1 MFNASSIDLVLR
13 VLREGLLLAVL
24 VSAPLLLATFVVG
37 LVSGA
42 FSALT
47 QIHDH
52 AVGFV
57 PRLVVLLL
65 GLVLMGPYLGAQMVR
80 FATSVFSL
88 MAGVR

>member
-1 MFNASSIDLVLR
+1 MFDVTSIDLVLR
-13 VLREGLLLAVL
+13 VLREGLLLTLL

-37 LVSGA
+37 LAGGA

-47 QIHDH
+47 QIQDQ

-57 PRLVVLLL
+57 PRLVVLVL
-65 GLVLMGPYLGAQMVR
+65 GLVLLGPYLGAQIVR
-80 FATSVFSL
+80 FATSVWLL

>member
-1 MFNASSIDLVLR
+1 MFEASSIDLILR
-13 VLREGLLLAVL
+13 VLREGLLLAL
-24 VSAPLLLATFVVG
+24 LISAPLLLATFVVG

-47 QIHDH
+47 QIQDH

-57 PRLVVLLL
+57 PRLLILLL
-65 GLVLMGPYLGAQMVR
+65 GLAVLGPYLSAQLVR
-80 FATSVFSL
+80 FASSAWTL

>member
-1 MFNASSIDLVLR
+1 MFESTSIDLVLR
-13 VLREGLLLAVL
+13 VVREGLVLALLI
-24 VSAPLLLATFVVG
+24 SAPLLLATFVVG
-37 LVSGA
+37 LASGA

-65 GLVLMGPYLGAQMVR
+65 GLVVLGPYLGAQVVR
-80 FATSVFSL
+80 FTTSVFSL